1 MESIGCNAGAIYS
14 RYLFCC
20 SRFGVEGASVSLPAP
35 AAAVERSSDLR
46 ATAAAGVA
54 QATAPRPTERA
65 LIVAFFF
72 WLAGRSRAILNSWLL
87 QVCNPAN
94 GANASR
100 DQGRSSDFS
109 LFFG

>member
-1 MESIGCNAGAIYS
+1 MLSFYVL
-14 RYLFCC
+14 LFSVC
-20 SRFGVEGASVSLPAP
+20 VEGASVSLPAP

-46 ATAAAGVA
+46 GTAAAGVA

-72 WLAGRSRAILNSWLL
+72 WLAGLSRAILNSWLL

-94 GANASR
+94 GANALPGPG
-100 DQGRSSDFS
+100 QIF
-109 LFFG
+109 